1 MTNSYQGCSDQEL
14 ADSLQRELDLRL
26 MNDTAAR
33 EKVSEAIRRLS
44 NKKESKEVKELR
56 AENKRLQAK
65 LKKVKSIIED

>member
-1 MTNSYQGCSDQEL
+1 MPSRYQGCSDQEL